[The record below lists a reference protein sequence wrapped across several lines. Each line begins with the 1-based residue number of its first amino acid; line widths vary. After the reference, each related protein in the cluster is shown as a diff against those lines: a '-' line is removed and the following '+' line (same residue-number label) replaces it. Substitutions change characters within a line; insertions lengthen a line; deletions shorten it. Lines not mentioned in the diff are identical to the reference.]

1 MFSPDR
7 HIKALRK
14 RAKRGFA
21 GYPVATLAFY
31 GPTDRLATKLAVGIV
46 TYDDAEPAQM
56 QRWYSEAC
64 DIRHDVQVMEQA
76 LEFVRNHEAKSVVIA
91 EGILRCPHEEGIDYP
106 EGEDCPQCPFWAG
119 RQGA

>member
-1 MFSPDR
+1 MFAPDR

-21 GYPVATLAFY
+21 GYPIATFAFY

-46 TYDDAEPAQM
+46 LRDEGEAEHM
-56 QRWYSEAC
+56 QRWYSEDR
-64 DIRHDVQVMEQA
+64 DIRLDHQVMEQA
-76 LEFVRNHEAKSVVIA
+76 LAFVRSHAAKSVVMA

-119 RQGA
+119 R